1 MVVEVVDA
9 SPPGTEDVV
18 ELDATVVDVVGTS
31 VVAGRI
37 VSPGATVF
45 TGFVVVVSPEAE
57 RFVVPLLQ
65 AANKR
70 PQESATAIARAIN
83 RCWVLRVASMTH
95 HRTHEVNNVD
105 TRYKLGPYSTP
116 TATERATGAARAPVL
131 VAESEGFEPS
141 VTRRPQRLSRPPH
154 SSALATFRLR
164 H

>member
-9 SPPGTEDVV
+9 SSPGTEDVV
-18 ELDATVVDVVGTS
+18 ELDATVVEVVGTS

-45 TGFVVVVSPEAE
+45 TGVVVVVSPEAE

-83 RCWVLRVASMTH
+83 RC
-95 HRTHEVNNVD
+95 
-105 TRYKLGPYSTP
+105 
-116 TATERATGAARAPVL
+116 
-131 VAESEGFEPS
+131 
-141 VTRRPQRLSRPPH
+141 
-154 SSALATFRLR
+154 
-164 H
+164 